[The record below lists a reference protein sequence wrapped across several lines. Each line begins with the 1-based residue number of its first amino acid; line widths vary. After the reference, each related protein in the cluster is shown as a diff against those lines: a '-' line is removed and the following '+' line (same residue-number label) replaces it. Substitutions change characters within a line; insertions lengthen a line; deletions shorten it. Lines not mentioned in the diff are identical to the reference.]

1 MWIRDKPTVL
11 NIHINL
17 RHSSKCT
24 LFTEVNNNNNLPL
37 FPGWYNFWNCSLSI
51 LVVKPNSIKTHL
63 HFLLRFTFLVLTSSI
78 THPNR
83 WQQLV
88 FFLISIGQNFHLL
101 NLLLIPSHTTTEPL
115 SNFWIDQP
123 ISASS
128 CVELT
133 SQFRDHL
140 LPSWNQRQTQV
151 LKSSQHHRPTFEFLF
166 LSNQHTD
173 YNPFFAIQN
182 QQFLL
187 ICFDFKISQIP
198 FPLLEQ
204 QPSIWLKKP
213 QSQFLLW
220 FNQNHSS
227 KLSLES
233 SLSKFF
239 DFLIWVKKNWRW
251 WRRKKNDNR
260 IL

>member
-17 RHSSKCT
+17 GHSSKCT
-24 LFTEVNNNNNLPL
+24 LFTEVNNNNLPL

-101 NLLLIPSHTTTEPL
+101 NLLLIPSHTTTKPL

-140 LPSWNQRQTQV
+140 MPSWNQRQTQV

-166 LSNQHTD
+166 LSNQHTNS
-173 YNPFFAIQN
+173 NPFFAIQN

-187 ICFDFKISQIP
+187 IYFTDPLSSSWTATFHLIEKTPISV
-198 FPLLEQ
+198 
-204 QPSIWLKKP
+204 
-213 QSQFLLW
+213 
-220 FNQNHSS
+220 
-227 KLSLES
+227 S
-233 SLSKFF
+233 SLIQPKS
-239 DFLIWVKKNWRW
+239 
-251 WRRKKNDNR
+251 
-260 IL
+260 